1 MLLTMANFHPRTER
15 RLAAAMRIY
24 DLLRSAIMHGEIPSG
39 VLPGETELMVAFSVS
54 RQVIRDALEQL
65 RKEGLVQ
72 RLQGAGTLVTPTRV
86 SHDFDVLQGPV
97 QDIEHRIILS
107 AEEVAPP
114 SVARKL
120 GLPVGANCGVVEI
133 TTFMDGVP
141 LDTATTY
148 VHASFLSIVE
158 GFGAHDEWF
167 SLYARAGIALGV
179 TDHAI
184 EASVA
189 DEYNAS
195 LLGVEPGHPL
205 LVLERLVFD
214 ADGDPVEYA
223 FTRIRGDRLTLH
235 QRMSRQKTH
244 PFDTPS

>member
-1 MLLTMANFHPRTER
+1 MATFHPRTVR

-39 VLPGETELMVAFSVS
+39 VLPGETELMVSFSAS

-97 QDIEHRIILS
+97 QDIEHQIILS
-107 AEEVAPP
+107 AEEIAPP

-120 GLPVGANCGVVEI
+120 GLPPGAHCGVVEI
-133 TTFMDGVP
+133 TTSLDGVP
-141 LDTATTY
+141 LDNATTY
-148 VHASFLSIVE
+148 VHASFLPVVDT
-158 GFGAHDEWF
+158 FGPNDEWF
-167 SLYARAGIALGV
+167 ALYARAGITLGD

-205 LVLERLVFD
+205 LVLERLVYD
-214 ADGDPVEYA
+214 IEGNPVEYA

-235 QRMSRQKTH
+235 QRMSRQK
-244 PFDTPS
+244 PQP